1 MPLSIRACGKM
12 RFQEERMPAETAK
25 SQGRLARWLDSD
37 VGWSFRR
44 TPVAQ
49 FSAAL
54 LLLLIL
60 TSFCAPLIAPQNP
73 YDLKQIF
80 IDKAELPP
88 IWAKDAE
95 WPFLL
100 GSDPQGRDVLSA
112 ILYGTR
118 VSLII
123 GLASVIVSMGIGV
136 TIGLLAGYLG
146 GRIDNALMRI
156 GDTVLSIPTLLMAI
170 LVSALFREMLPPGL
184 REPFAAVVIVLSI
197 SLTNWVQ
204 YARTV
209 RALTMVERRKEY
221 VLAARIIKVSP
232 ARIMRR
238 HILPNTMT
246 PVMVAATLN
255 LGLAILSE
263 ATLSFLGVGMPIT
276 QPSLGTLIRIGNQ
289 YLFSGS
295 WWLIVF
301 PALQLGLIVLSVN
314 LLGDWLRD
322 ALNPKLR

>member
-1 MPLSIRACGKM
+1 
-12 RFQEERMPAETAK
+12 MPAEVTVK
-25 SQGRLARWLDSD
+25 PSRLRRFLDSD
-37 VGWSFRR
+37 VGWSFRK
-44 TPVAQ
+44 TPAAWL
-49 FSAAL
+49 SAL
-54 LLLLIL
+54 VLTILIATAFL
-60 TSFCAPLIAPQNP
+60 APLIAPQNP
-73 YDLKQIF
+73 HDLAQVF
-80 IDKAELPP
+80 IDKAEIPP
-88 IWAKDAE
+88 IWSRDGE

-100 GSDPQGRDVLSA
+100 GTDPQGRDVLSA

-123 GLASVIVSMGIGV
+123 GIAAVVVSMGLGV
-136 TIGLLAGYLG
+136 TIGLVAGFYG
-146 GRIDNALMRI
+146 GRIDNLLMRL

-170 LVSALFREMLPPGL
+170 LVSAIFRELLPPAL
-184 REPFAAVVIVLSI
+184 REPFAAVVLVVSI
-197 SLTNWVQ
+197 SLTNWVL

-209 RALTMVERRKEY
+209 RASTMVERRKEY
-221 VLAARIIKVSP
+221 VLAARIIKVASS
-232 ARIMRR
+232 RIMRR
-238 HILPNTMT
+238 HILPNTLT

-295 WWLIVF
+295 WWLVVF
-301 PALQLGLIVLSVN
+301 PSLQLGLIVLSVN

>member
-1 MPLSIRACGKM
+1 M
-12 RFQEERMPAETAK
+12 RFLEAQMPAEISRA
-25 SQGRLARWLDSD
+25 QGRLARWLDSD

-49 FSAAL
+49 LSAVL

-60 TSFCAPLIAPQNP
+60 TAFCAPLIAPQNP

-136 TIGLLAGYLG
+136 TVGLLAGYYG
-146 GRIDNALMRI
+146 GRIDNILMRI

-170 LVSALFREMLPPGL
+170 LVSALFREMLPPSL

-238 HILPNTMT
+238 HILPNTLT

>member
-1 MPLSIRACGKM
+1 
-12 RFQEERMPAETAK
+12 MPAEAAK
-25 SQGRLARWLDSD
+25 PGRLRRFLDSD
-37 VGWSFRR
+37 VGWSFRH
-44 TPVAQ
+44 TPAAWL
-49 FSAAL
+49 SALVLAILVLTAL
-54 LLLLIL
+54 
-60 TSFCAPLIAPQNP
+60 FCPLIAPQNP
-73 YDLKQIF
+73 FDLAQVF
-80 IDKAELPP
+80 IDKAEIPP
-88 IWAKDAE
+88 IWAPDGE

-100 GSDPQGRDVLSA
+100 GTDPQGRDVLSA

-123 GLASVIVSMGIGV
+123 GFSAVLVSMVIGV
-136 TIGLLAGYLG
+136 SIGLAAGFYG
-146 GRIDNALMRI
+146 GRIDNLLMRL

-170 LVSALFREMLPPGL
+170 LVSAIFRELLPPSL
-184 REPFAAVVIVLSI
+184 REPFAAAVLVLSI

-209 RALTMVERRKEY
+209 RASTMVERRKEY
-221 VLAARIIKVSP
+221 VLAARIIKVP
-232 ARIMRR
+232 AGRIMRQ
-238 HILPNTMT
+238 HILPNTLT

-295 WWLIVF
+295 WWLVVF
-301 PALQLGLIVLSVN
+301 PSLQLGLIVLSVN

>member
-1 MPLSIRACGKM
+1 
-12 RFQEERMPAETAK
+12 MPADLAEK
-25 SQGRLARWLDSD
+25 PGRLARFLASD
-37 VGWSFRR
+37 IGWSFRR
-44 TPVAQ
+44 TPAAWL
-49 FSAAL
+49 SALVLAL
-54 LLLLIL
+54 LIATALL
-60 TSFCAPLIAPQNP
+60 APMIAPQNP
-73 YDLKQIF
+73 HDLAQIF
-80 IDKAELPP
+80 IDKAEIPP
-88 IWAKDAE
+88 IWNKDGE

-100 GSDPQGRDVLSA
+100 GTDPQGRDVLSA

-123 GLASVIVSMGIGV
+123 GFAAVVVSMSLGV
-136 TIGLLAGYLG
+136 TIGLVSGFYG
-146 GRIDNALMRI
+146 GRIDNLLMRL

-170 LVSALFREMLPPGL
+170 LVSAIFRELLPPAL
-184 REPFAAVVIVLSI
+184 REPFAAVVLVVSI

-209 RALTMVERRKEY
+209 RASTMVERRKEY
-221 VLAARIIKVSP
+221 VLAARIIKVPSV
-232 ARIMRR
+232 RIMAR
-238 HILPNTMT
+238 HILPNTLT

-314 LLGDWLRD
+314 MLGDWLRD

>member
-1 MPLSIRACGKM
+1 MLSRGPPMA
-12 RFQEERMPAETAK
+12 AEANP
-25 SQGRLARWLDSD
+25 GRLARAFDSD
-37 VGWSFRR
+37 IGWSFRR
-44 TPVAQ
+44 T
-49 FSAAL
+49 SAAWISAL
-54 LLLLIL
+54 VLALIVAA
-60 TSFCAPLIAPQNP
+60 SFAAPLIAPQNP
-73 YDLKQIF
+73 YDLRQVF

-88 IWAKDAE
+88 LWSAGGEA
-95 WPFLL
+95 PFVL
-100 GSDPQGRDVLSA
+100 GTDPQGRDVLST

-118 VSLII
+118 VSLVI
-123 GLASVIVSMGIGV
+123 GLASVLLSMSIGV
-136 TIGLLAGYLG
+136 TIGLIAGYRG
-146 GRIDNALMRI
+146 GWIDNLLMRLA
-156 GDTVLSIPTLLMAI
+156 DTVLSIPTLLMAI
-170 LVSALFREMLPPGL
+170 LVSAIFREMLPPAF
-184 REPFAAVVIVLSI
+184 REPFAAAVIVLSI

-209 RALTMVERRKEY
+209 RALTMVERKKEY

-232 ARIMRR
+232 LRIMRR

-246 PVMVAATLN
+246 PVLVAATLN

-295 WWLIVF
+295 WWLVVF
-301 PALQLGLIVLSVN
+301 PAAQLGLIVLSVN

-322 ALNPKLR
+322 ALNPKLH

>member
-1 MPLSIRACGKM
+1 MA
-12 RFQEERMPAETAK
+12 AEANP
-25 SQGRLARWLDSD
+25 GRLARAFDSD
-37 VGWSFRR
+37 IGWSFRR
-44 TPVAQ
+44 TPAAWISALVLALIVA
-49 FSAAL
+49 A
-54 LLLLIL
+54 
-60 TSFCAPLIAPQNP
+60 SFAAPLIAPQNP
-73 YDLKQIF
+73 YDLRQVF

-88 IWAKDAE
+88 LWSAGGEA
-95 WPFLL
+95 PFVL
-100 GSDPQGRDVLSA
+100 GTDPQGRDVLST

-118 VSLII
+118 VSLVI
-123 GLASVIVSMGIGV
+123 GLASVLLSMAIGV
-136 TIGLLAGYLG
+136 TIGLIAGYRG
-146 GRIDNALMRI
+146 GWIDNLLMRLA
-156 GDTVLSIPTLLMAI
+156 DTVLSIPTLLMAI
-170 LVSALFREMLPPGL
+170 LVSAIFREMLPPAF
-184 REPFAAVVIVLSI
+184 REPFAAAVIVLSI

-209 RALTMVERRKEY
+209 RALTMVERKKEY

-232 ARIMRR
+232 LRIMRR

-246 PVMVAATLN
+246 PVLVAATLN

-295 WWLIVF
+295 WWLVVF
-301 PALQLGLIVLSVN
+301 PAAQLGLIVLSVN

-322 ALNPKLR
+322 VLNPRLR

>member
-1 MPLSIRACGKM
+1 MPV
-12 RFQEERMPAETAK
+12 ETARK
-25 SQGRLARWLDSD
+25 PSWLARFLDSD
-37 VGWSFRR
+37 IGWSFRR
-44 TPVAQ
+44 TPAAWL
-49 FSAAL
+49 SALVLA
-54 LLLLIL
+54 LLIL
-60 TSFCAPLIAPQNP
+60 SALFCPLIAPQNP
-73 YDLKQIF
+73 HDLSQIF
-80 IDKAELPP
+80 IDKAEIPP
-88 IWAKDAE
+88 IWQEGGE

-100 GSDPQGRDVLSA
+100 GTDPQGRDVLSA
-112 ILYGTR
+112 ILYGSR
-118 VSLII
+118 ISLII
-123 GLASVIVSMGIGV
+123 GFSAVVVSMLIGV
-136 TIGLLAGYLG
+136 SIGLTAGFYG
-146 GRIDNALMRI
+146 GRIDNLLMRL

-170 LVSALFREMLPPGL
+170 LVSAIFREMLPPAL
-184 REPFAAVVIVLSI
+184 REPFSAVVLVLSI
-197 SLTNWVQ
+197 ALTSWVQ

-221 VLAARIIKVSP
+221 VLAARIIKVP
-232 ARIMRR
+232 ATRIMGR

-246 PVMVAATLN
+246 PVLVSATLS

-295 WWLIVF
+295 WWLVVF
-301 PALQLGLIVLSVN
+301 PSLQLGLIVLSVN

>member
-1 MPLSIRACGKM
+1 
-12 RFQEERMPAETAK
+12 MPADAVPP
-25 SQGRLARWLDSD
+25 SRLRRFLDSD
-37 VGWSFRR
+37 LGWSFRR
-44 TPVAQ
+44 TPAAWL
-49 FSAAL
+49 SAL
-54 LLLLIL
+54 VLLLLIASAFL
-60 TSFCAPLIAPQNP
+60 APLIAAQNP
-73 YDLKQIF
+73 HDLSQVF
-80 IDKAELPP
+80 IDKAEIPP
-88 IWAKDAE
+88 IWQADGE

-100 GSDPQGRDVLSA
+100 GTDPQGRDVLSA

-118 VSLII
+118 VSLMI
-123 GLASVIVSMGIGV
+123 GFASVIVSMGLGV
-136 TIGLLAGYLG
+136 TIGLIAGFHG
-146 GRIDNALMRI
+146 GRIDNLLMRL

-170 LVSALFREMLPPGL
+170 LVSAIFRELLPTPL
-184 REPFAAVVIVLSI
+184 REPFAAVVLVVSI

-209 RALTMVERRKEY
+209 RASTMVERRKEY
-221 VLAARIIKVSP
+221 VLAARIIKVAPS
-232 ARIMRR
+232 RIMRR
-238 HILPNTMT
+238 HILPNTLT

-295 WWLIVF
+295 WWLVVF
-301 PALQLGLIVLSVN
+301 PSLQLGLIVLSVN

>member
-1 MPLSIRACGKM
+1 MA
-12 RFQEERMPAETAK
+12 AEANP
-25 SQGRLARWLDSD
+25 GRLARVFDSD
-37 VGWSFRR
+37 IGWSFRR
-44 TPVAQ
+44 TPAAWISALVLALIVA
-49 FSAAL
+49 A
-54 LLLLIL
+54 
-60 TSFCAPLIAPQNP
+60 SFAAPLIAPQNP
-73 YDLKQIF
+73 YDLRQVF

-88 IWAKDAE
+88 LWSAGGEA
-95 WPFLL
+95 PFVL
-100 GSDPQGRDVLSA
+100 GTDPQGRDVLST

-118 VSLII
+118 VSLVI
-123 GLASVIVSMGIGV
+123 GLASVLLSMAIGV
-136 TIGLLAGYLG
+136 TIGLIAGYRG
-146 GRIDNALMRI
+146 GWIDNLLMRLA
-156 GDTVLSIPTLLMAI
+156 DTVLSIPTLLMAI
-170 LVSALFREMLPPGL
+170 LVSAIFREMLPPAF
-184 REPFAAVVIVLSI
+184 REPFAAAVIVLSI

-209 RALTMVERRKEY
+209 RALTMVERKKEY

-232 ARIMRR
+232 LRIMRR

-246 PVMVAATLN
+246 PVLVAATLN

-295 WWLIVF
+295 WWLVVF
-301 PALQLGLIVLSVN
+301 PAAQLGLIVLSVN

-322 ALNPKLR
+322 ALNPKLH

>member
-1 MPLSIRACGKM
+1 
-12 RFQEERMPAETAK
+12 MPADAARRA
-25 SQGRLARWLDSD
+25 GRLRRFLDSD
-37 VGWSFRR
+37 IGWSFRR
-44 TPVAQ
+44 TPAAWLSALVLVLLVATA
-49 FSAAL
+49 FL
-54 LLLLIL
+54 
-60 TSFCAPLIAPQNP
+60 APLIAPQNP
-73 YDLKQIF
+73 YDLSQVF
-80 IDKAELPP
+80 IDKAEIPP
-88 IWAKDAE
+88 IWQADGE

-100 GSDPQGRDVLSA
+100 GTDPQGRDVLSA

-123 GLASVIVSMGIGV
+123 GFASVVVSMALGV
-136 TIGLLAGYLG
+136 TIGLVAGFHG
-146 GRIDNALMRI
+146 GRVDNLLMRL

-170 LVSALFREMLPPGL
+170 LVSAIFRELLPPAL
-184 REPFAAVVIVLSI
+184 REPFAALVLVVSI

-209 RALTMVERRKEY
+209 RASTMVERRKEY
-221 VLAARIIKVSP
+221 VLAARIIKVAS

-238 HILPNTMT
+238 HILPNTLT

-295 WWLIVF
+295 WWLVVF
-301 PALQLGLIVLSVN
+301 PSLQLGLIVLSVN

>member
-1 MPLSIRACGKM
+1 MPVDA
-12 RFQEERMPAETAK
+12 TAK
-25 SQGRLARWLDSD
+25 PGRLRRFLDSD
-37 VGWSFRR
+37 IGWSFCR
-44 TPVAQ
+44 TP
-49 FSAAL
+49 AAWL
-54 LLLLIL
+54 STLVLVLLIATAFL
-60 TSFCAPLIAPQNP
+60 APLIAPQNP
-73 YDLKQIF
+73 HDLAQVF
-80 IDKAELPP
+80 IDKAEIPP
-88 IWAKDAE
+88 IWQAGGE

-100 GSDPQGRDVLSA
+100 GTDPQGRDVLSA

-118 VSLII
+118 VSLLI
-123 GLASVIVSMGIGV
+123 GIAAVIVSMGLGV
-136 TIGLLAGYLG
+136 TVGLVSGFYG
-146 GRIDNALMRI
+146 GRIDNLLMRL

-170 LVSALFREMLPPGL
+170 LVSAIFRELLPPGL
-184 REPFAAVVIVLSI
+184 REPFAAVVLVVSI

-209 RALTMVERRKEY
+209 RASTMVERRKEY
-221 VLAARIIKVSP
+221 VLAARIIKVAP

-238 HILPNTMT
+238 HILPNTLT

-295 WWLIVF
+295 WWLVVF
-301 PALQLGLIVLSVN
+301 PSLQLGLIVLSVN

>member
-1 MPLSIRACGKM
+1 MLAEKVRKPSLTA
-12 RFQEERMPAETAK
+12 RF
-25 SQGRLARWLDSD
+25 LDSD
-37 VGWSFRR
+37 IGWSFRR
-44 TPVAQ
+44 TPAAWL
-49 FSAAL
+49 SALMLA
-54 LLLLIL
+54 LLIL
-60 TSFCAPLIAPQNP
+60 TALLCPLIAPQNP
-73 YDLKQIF
+73 HDLAQIF
-80 IDKAELPP
+80 IDKAEIPP
-88 IWAKDAE
+88 IWAADGE

-100 GSDPQGRDVLSA
+100 GTDPQGRDVLSA

-123 GLASVIVSMGIGV
+123 GFAAVVVSMTLGV
-136 TIGLLAGYLG
+136 TIGLVAGYHG
-146 GRIDNALMRI
+146 GRIDNLLMRL

-170 LVSALFREMLPPGL
+170 LVSAIFRELLPPNL
-184 REPFAAVVIVLSI
+184 REPFAAVVLVMSI

-209 RALTMVERRKEY
+209 RASTMVERRKEY
-221 VLAARIIKVSP
+221 VLAARIIKVP
-232 ARIMRR
+232 AIRIMAR
-238 HILPNTMT
+238 HILPNTLT

-295 WWLIVF
+295 WWLVVF
-301 PALQLGLIVLSVN
+301 PSLQLGLIVLSVN

>member
-1 MPLSIRACGKM
+1 MANGPSC
-12 RFQEERMPAETAK
+12 
-25 SQGRLARWLDSD
+25 
-37 VGWSFRR
+37 
-44 TPVAQ
+44 
-49 FSAAL
+49 
-54 LLLLIL
+54 
-60 TSFCAPLIAPQNP
+60 
-73 YDLKQIF
+73 
-80 IDKAELPP
+80 
-88 IWAKDAE
+88 
-95 WPFLL
+95 
-100 GSDPQGRDVLSA
+100 
-112 ILYGTR
+112 YGTR

-123 GLASVIVSMGIGV
+123 GIAAVIVSMALGV
-136 TIGLLAGYLG
+136 SIGLVSGYYG
-146 GRIDNALMRI
+146 GRIDNLLMRL

-170 LVSALFREMLPPGL
+170 LVSAIFRELLPPAL
-184 REPFAAVVIVLSI
+184 REPFAAVVLVVSI

-209 RALTMVERRKEY
+209 RASTMVERRKEY
-221 VLAARIIKVSP
+221 VLAARIIKV
-232 ARIMRR
+232 AATRIMAR
-238 HILPNTMT
+238 HILPNTLT

-295 WWLIVF
+295 WWLVVF
-301 PALQLGLIVLSVN
+301 PSLQLGLIVLSVN

>member
-1 MPLSIRACGKM
+1 M
-12 RFQEERMPAETAK
+12 RAETAR
-25 SQGRLARWLDSD
+25 QPGRIRRFLDSD
-37 VGWSFRR
+37 IGWSFRT
-44 TPVAQ
+44 TPAAWL
-49 FSAAL
+49 SAL
-54 LLLLIL
+54 VLVLLIATAFL
-60 TSFCAPLIAPQNP
+60 APLIAPQNP
-73 YDLKQIF
+73 HDLSQIF
-80 IDKAELPP
+80 IDKAEIPP
-88 IWAKDAE
+88 IWSADGE

-100 GSDPQGRDVLSA
+100 GTDPQGRDVLSA

-123 GLASVIVSMGIGV
+123 GFAAVIVSMSIGV
-136 TIGLLAGYLG
+136 AVGLVAGFYG
-146 GRIDNALMRI
+146 GRIDNLLMRF

-170 LVSALFREMLPPGL
+170 LVSAIFRELLPPAL
-184 REPFAAVVIVLSI
+184 RDPFAAVVLVVSI

-209 RALTMVERRKEY
+209 RASTMVERRKEY
-221 VLAARIIKVSP
+221 VLAARIIKV
-232 ARIMRR
+232 AAVRIMAR
-238 HILPNTMT
+238 HILPNTLT

-295 WWLIVF
+295 WWLVVF
-301 PALQLGLIVLSVN
+301 PSLQLGLIVLSVN

>member
-1 MPLSIRACGKM
+1 
-12 RFQEERMPAETAK
+12 MPAETATPSRFK
-25 SQGRLARWLDSD
+25 RMLDSD
-37 VGWSFRR
+37 LGWSFRT
-44 TPVAQ
+44 TPAAWL
-49 FSAAL
+49 SALVLAL
-54 LLLLIL
+54 LVMSALF
-60 TSFCAPLIAPQNP
+60 SPLIAPQNP
-73 YDLKQIF
+73 YDLSQIF
-80 IDKAELPP
+80 IDKAEIPP
-88 IWAKDAE
+88 IWSADGE

-100 GSDPQGRDVLSA
+100 GTDPQGRDVLSA

-118 VSLII
+118 ISLII
-123 GLASVIVSMGIGV
+123 GFAAVVVSMAIGV
-136 TIGLLAGYLG
+136 TLGLVAGFYG
-146 GRIDNALMRI
+146 GRIDNLLMRF

-170 LVSALFREMLPPGL
+170 LVSAIFRELLPPPL
-184 REPFAAVVIVLSI
+184 REPFAAVVLVLSI

-209 RALTMVERRKEY
+209 RASTMVERRKEY
-221 VLAARIIKVSP
+221 VLAARIIKVP
-232 ARIMRR
+232 ARRIMGR
-238 HILPNTMT
+238 HILPNTLT

-295 WWLIVF
+295 WWLVVF
-301 PALQLGLIVLSVN
+301 PSLQLGLIVLSVN

>member
-1 MPLSIRACGKM
+1 ML
-12 RFQEERMPAETAK
+12 AEKETVRK
-25 SQGRLARWLDSD
+25 PSWLVHFLDSD
-37 VGWSFRR
+37 IGWSFRR
-44 TPVAQ
+44 TP
-49 FSAAL
+49 AAWL
-54 LLLLIL
+54 STLVLALLIL
-60 TSFCAPLIAPQNP
+60 SALFCPLIAPQNP
-73 YDLKQIF
+73 HDLSQIF
-80 IDKAELPP
+80 IDKAEIPP
-88 IWAKDAE
+88 IWSADGE

-100 GSDPQGRDVLSA
+100 GTDPQGRDVLSA

-123 GLASVIVSMGIGV
+123 GFAAVVVSMTLGV
-136 TIGLLAGYLG
+136 TIGLIAGYHG
-146 GRIDNALMRI
+146 GRIDNLLMRL

-170 LVSALFREMLPPGL
+170 LVSAIFRELLPPNL
-184 REPFAAVVIVLSI
+184 REPFAAVVLVMSI

-209 RALTMVERRKEY
+209 RASTMVERRKEY
-221 VLAARIIKVSP
+221 VLAARIIKVP
-232 ARIMRR
+232 AVRIMAR
-238 HILPNTMT
+238 HILPNTLT

-295 WWLIVF
+295 WWLVVF
-301 PALQLGLIVLSVN
+301 PSLQLGLIVLSVN

>member
-1 MPLSIRACGKM
+1 MA
-12 RFQEERMPAETAK
+12 AEANP
-25 SQGRLARWLDSD
+25 GRLARVFDSD
-37 VGWSFRR
+37 IGWSFRR
-44 TPVAQ
+44 TPAAWISALVLMLIVA
-49 FSAAL
+49 A
-54 LLLLIL
+54 
-60 TSFCAPLIAPQNP
+60 SFAAPLIAPQNP
-73 YDLKQIF
+73 YDLRQVF

-88 IWAKDAE
+88 LWSAGGE
-95 WPFLL
+95 VPFVL
-100 GSDPQGRDVLSA
+100 GTDPQGRDVLST

-118 VSLII
+118 VSLVI
-123 GLASVIVSMGIGV
+123 GLASVLLSMAIGV
-136 TIGLLAGYLG
+136 TIGLIAGYRG
-146 GRIDNALMRI
+146 GWIDNLLMRLA
-156 GDTVLSIPTLLMAI
+156 DTVLSIPTLLMAI
-170 LVSALFREMLPPGL
+170 LVSAIFREMLPPAF
-184 REPFAAVVIVLSI
+184 REPFAAAVIVLSI

-209 RALTMVERRKEY
+209 RALTMVERKKEY

-232 ARIMRR
+232 LRIMRR

-246 PVMVAATLN
+246 PVLVAATLN

-295 WWLIVF
+295 WWLVVF
-301 PALQLGLIVLSVN
+301 PAAQLGLIVLSVN

-322 ALNPKLR
+322 ALNPKLQ